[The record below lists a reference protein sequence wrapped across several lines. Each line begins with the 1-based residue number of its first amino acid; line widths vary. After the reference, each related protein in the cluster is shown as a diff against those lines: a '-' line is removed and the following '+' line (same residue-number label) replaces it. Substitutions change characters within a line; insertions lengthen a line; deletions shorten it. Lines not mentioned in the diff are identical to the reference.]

1 MKAKCIEQRDKNY
14 KRYNSETVIEILSDV
29 INGRTWN
36 TEETEITHE
45 DAKAVSNTFK
55 LKSGEFVK
63 IKVAKT
69 ESDLY

>member
-1 MKAKCIEQRDKNY
+1 MEARCIERQDKTY
-14 KRYNSETVIEILSDV
+14 KKYNMETVMDILVDV

-36 TEETEITHE
+36 TEETELSPE
-45 DAKAVSNTFK
+45 DVKAATNTFK

-69 ESDLY
+69 EADLY